1 MPATRDN
8 AYQARCPAVDTVER
22 GLVNDLTCPIYDNDS
37 LVEPTS
43 GTITIY
49 DPNNVAIVDAE
60 VVGIANS
67 VAIYSYSAPS
77 DLGLAEG
84 YRVVWELV
92 IGGITYRF
100 RNVAEVVRHR
110 LYNPVTGVDVY
121 RHAPALDPNGND
133 PIHRDTD
140 LDDQLTEAFAIVE
153 SKIRN
158 MGRRPHLIFDPSS
171 IRLWVIHL
179 TIALKLQS
187 LSHRGG
193 GDTYAQRAA
202 EHLEMA
208 RAEEKSVQ
216 FVYAPDDAEE
226 APRQRTR
233 NRYPG
238 FFLR

>member
-1 MPATRDN
+1 MPSTREPD
-8 AYQARCPAVDTVER
+8 YQARLSAVDTIER
-22 GLVNDLTCPIYDNDS
+22 GLVNDLTCPIYDDGA
-37 LVEPTS
+37 LVAPSS
-43 GTITIY
+43 GVVTLY
-49 DPNNVAIVDAE
+49 DPNNVAIVDRAS
-60 VVGIANS
+60 VVVSGSIATL
-67 VAIYSYSAPS
+67 SYTAPA
-77 DLGLAEG
+77 DLELAEG
-84 YRVVWELV
+84 YRVIWELV
-92 IGGITYRF
+92 LDGATLRF
-100 RNVAEVVRHR
+100 RNYAEVVRHR
-110 LYNPVTGVDVY
+110 LFNPVTDLDVY
-121 RHAPALDPNGND
+121 RHAPALNPAGNS

-208 RAEEKSVQ
+208 MAEEKSVQ
-216 FVYAPDDAEE
+216 FHYAPDDAEE
-226 APRQRTR
+226 APTKHTR
-233 NRYPG
+233 NRFPG
-238 FFLR
+238 FFLG